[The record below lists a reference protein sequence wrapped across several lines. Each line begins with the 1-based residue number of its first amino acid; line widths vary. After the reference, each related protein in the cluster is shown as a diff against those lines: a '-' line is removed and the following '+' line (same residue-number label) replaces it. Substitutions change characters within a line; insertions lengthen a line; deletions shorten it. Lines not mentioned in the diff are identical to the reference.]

1 MPTLQEELTAA
12 GVDAKVAE
20 ELLKNPKVAERFE
33 GSLRQSD
40 YDRKMNAGK
49 AELEAERQRLG
60 EQRAQ
65 FEQAQQRINEQFTA
79 AQREREAAGLKVAAV
94 REKSKS
100 LSSMYGIDFEK
111 QLFEGADPEPVPAVR
126 TPPVAAGGTDK
137 AVMDRLAALEDLFR
151 TNVSFETQLHNIARQ
166 HDELFPDKP
175 LDFEQLISESVQQR
189 RTPAQVWDDKFGATA
204 KRQEM
209 QAEKFREEG
218 RKQAREDLEKKISQ
232 GNVNPLRPNVP
243 TSPIFQVAGKRDAGT
258 PNDRLGRRGQSIAA
272 AVDAF
277 NSGKYAAGGA
287 TGGNR

>member
-126 TPPVAAGGTDK
+126 TLSLW
-137 AVMDRLAALEDLFR
+137 RLAEP
-151 TNVSFETQLHNIARQ
+151 T
-166 HDELFPDKP
+166 KP
-175 LDFEQLISESVQQR
+175 
-189 RTPAQVWDDKFGATA
+189 
-204 KRQEM
+204 
-209 QAEKFREEG
+209 
-218 RKQAREDLEKKISQ
+218 
-232 GNVNPLRPNVP
+232 
-243 TSPIFQVAGKRDAGT
+243 
-258 PNDRLGRRGQSIAA
+258 
-272 AVDAF
+272 
-277 NSGKYAAGGA
+277 
-287 TGGNR
+287 